1 MGTITSILGS
11 GADAF
16 SNLWDVTFDVPGTS
30 TILKSGVSAS
40 IRVNN
45 FDPPD
50 ADIRT
55 YTKSYKGVTI
65 TVPGSSVT
73 LKREISFTFRIDAN
87 YALYKELIAW
97 RDLTFS
103 PEGQGNI
110 NFGNTMTTSPATATG
125 KEGTI
130 TVNSY
135 APASGATLS
144 AISPDAGIVTTNVG
158 AVWVFKKCVCVEVS
172 SPAYT
177 RGADGAPVSVTAR
190 FLYGTVTHNAGIN
203 ATTTTASAT
212 TGLYTGQTNL

>member
-30 TILKSGVSAS
+30 TILKSAPSAS

-97 RDLTFS
+97 RDFTFS

-110 NFGNTMTTSPATATG
+110 NFGNTMTTSPATDGG

-130 TVNSY
+130 TVKSY
-135 APASGATLS
+135 APASSLALSTIADNVETNIGAY
-144 AISPDAGIVTTNVG
+144 
-158 AVWVFKKCVCVEVS
+158 WVFKKCVCVEVS

-203 ATTTTASAT
+203 ATTTTVSAT
-212 TGLYTGQTNL
+212 AGLYKGQT

>member
-50 ADIRT
+50 ADIKT

-97 RDLTFS
+97 RNFTFS
-103 PEGQGNI
+103 PEGQGDI
-110 NFGNTMTTSPATATG
+110 NFGNTMTTSAGSANT
-125 KEGTI
+125 EGTI
-130 TVNSY
+130 TVKSY
-135 APASGATLS
+135 APASGLALS
-144 AISPDAGIVTTNVG
+144 AIEGSATATNIG
-158 AVWVFKKCVCVEVS
+158 AYWVFKKCVCVEVS

-190 FLYGTVTHNAGIN
+190 FLYGTVTHNAGI
-203 ATTTTASAT
+203 TTAGATASAT
-212 TGLYTGQTNL
+212 TGLYTGQN